1 MEEVPP
7 KPKIVLSIKEHDE
20 QRTDAIKKELED
32 FRAQLLQT
40 KDVPLKD
47 RPKFSYHAPI
57 DFIKTYPGLERT
69 YSKEKLESLKKSI
82 LQNGIMSKPL
92 CTLDFD
98 NPNAFVLSVLGNR
111 RINATKDLG
120 QQFVDVVLQYLTA
133 DEAFQMSLDEND
145 EREDLNPID
154 RALQFKSWID
164 RTGITQAKIAE
175 LRNKSETWVW
185 QTLKLLTLPQEIQE
199 HIRNERISMNQAMK
213 ILRLKDE
220 YSQQIIANLCVQHV
234 PEADIDA
241 KVQERLSEMDEA
253 LKALEPDQPNTKTK
267 PKPIVIPNTEAGI
280 ERIEPTRSPPSFTL
294 PSSGKGYDHISKDD
308 LQAEIERQNREN
320 EQKKGPYHARK
331 ILESKQDDHCGTME
345 NCSECWNKTPDKY
358 NVCKAKNKLSKETF
372 AKGVTGQPFLDDIK

>member
-1 MEEVPP
+1 MEETLP
-7 KPKIVLSIKEHDE
+7 KPKILLNIKEKE
-20 QRTDAIKKELED
+20 EERTNAIKKELEELGK
-32 FRAQLLQT
+32 QLLQT

-92 CTLDFD
+92 CTLEID

-120 QQFVDVVLQYLTA
+120 QQFVDVVLQYLTVE
-133 DEAFQMSLDEND
+133 EAFQMSFDEND
-145 EREDLNPID
+145 EREDLNPLD

-185 QTLKLLTLPQEIQE
+185 QTLKLLTLPKEIQE
-199 HIRNERISMNQAMK
+199 HIKNEKISMNQANK

-220 YSQQIIANLCVQHV
+220 YSQQIIANLCIQHA

-241 KVQERLSEMDEA
+241 KVQERLSEMEET
-253 LKALEPDQPNTKTK
+253 LKEVESDQPNTETK
-267 PKPIVIPNTEAGI
+267 PNPIVIPNTEGGI
-280 ERIEPTRSPPSFTL
+280 LNPNPRDPSPK
-294 PSSGKGYDHISKDD
+294 PSSDKGYDHMTKDD